1 MNDLKTE
8 HLLPVS
14 GAGRTGP
21 AAHATL
27 IPGSLSCRSFSFA
40 VTRLRPSAFSG
51 SARNVRTKRK
61 GKAKVK

>member
-14 GAGRTGP
+14 VAGRTGP

-51 SARNVRTKRK
+51 SARNVPDETKRK
-61 GKAKVK
+61 S